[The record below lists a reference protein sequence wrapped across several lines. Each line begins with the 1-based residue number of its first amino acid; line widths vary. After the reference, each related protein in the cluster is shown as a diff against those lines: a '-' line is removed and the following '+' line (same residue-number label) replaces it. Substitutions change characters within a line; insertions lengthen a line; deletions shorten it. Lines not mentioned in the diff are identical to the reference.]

1 MPPAKR
7 STSRRRTT
15 TRKSS
20 GARKSS
26 TARGKSSSVTES
38 ASIKRLNKSLDSV
51 QDALTALRKD
61 VSKDVST
68 GAKGLY
74 RDLEKFVR
82 DARRNSGRLSTA
94 LQKDVER
101 LQRQLKAGARG
112 GRTSSAPRRRTSSRK
127 STSSGRRTSTRASGR
142 RSTTRSGRS
151 SSGSRSSSGTRSRSR
166 SR

>member
-26 TARGKSSSVTES
+26 TARGRRSSVTES
-38 ASIKRLNKSLDSV
+38 PSIKRLNKSLDSV

-101 LQRQLKAGARG
+101 LQRQLKASAKG
-112 GRTSSAPRRRTSSRK
+112 GRTSSAPRRRTTSSGK
-127 STSSGRRTSTRASGR
+127 STSSGRRTSTRSSGR
-142 RSTTRSGRS
+142 RSTTR
-151 SSGSRSSSGTRSRSR
+151 SGSRSSSGTRSRSR